1 MDVRCERC
9 QTEYEVE
16 DAKVSDLGTEVQC
29 SDCGHRF
36 VAKRPSGSGE
46 DKGASSD
53 EWLLETVA
61 GQSHKFENSFLLQKW
76 IVERRVTREDRISRN
91 GQPWQR
97 LAEVAEV
104 APFFNI
110 VDDAVR
116 ADAAAVTPAPVVP
129 SSTPALIAP
138 TLPEVASPPPQMPL
152 RMPSPVAS
160 RPEGENR
167 SARPAP
173 LSPLPLP
180 GDSLGGVHLGAFPQ
194 ASDPGETEIIRVGS
208 RRSHGFLKLVLTML
222 VAAVVAYAGIVWQHQ
237 RPRSAMISS
246 SGMAEDE
253 SLRNHAQATASAPAP
268 RAPAEAIE
276 PEQASGQDDGVA
288 PRGPLVEPMAESGRD
303 ERAARGGKRAVATR
317 KPKAEASHAIRP
329 NSPSSRAQ
337 PGAPEALAAQGYAA
351 LTHRQY
357 SQAIVLFKRALVGSP
372 SNGTALFG
380 LAEAH
385 RASGQKMA
393 ALLTYRRYVEAFP
406 AGPNAIAART
416 QVRLLEGKKR

>member
-76 IVERRVTREDRISRN
+76 IVERRVTREIGFRAMVSR
-91 GQPWQR
+91 GSAWPKSPKW
-97 LAEVAEV
+97 LL
-104 APFFNI
+104 
-110 VDDAVR
+110 
-116 ADAAAVTPAPVVP
+116 
-129 SSTPALIAP
+129 SSTSWTTPSGRMPRLSRRPQWFLRPRPLLIAP